1 MKGKKEMKKT
11 IRTAFAGLLL
21 VPVLALGISAVAGS
35 VDVSA
40 QILNGLNSVNTG
52 NGPTNLTGTGGAF
65 TTIVNVLLFIIGA
78 ISVIVIIIAGIRYTS
93 SGGNANAVA
102 GAKNMLLYGIV
113 GLVVA
118 IFAFAVVSFVV
129 DRTMSPTNTST
140 STTP

>member
-1 MKGKKEMKKT
+1 MKRIKQFSL
-11 IRTAFAGLLL
+11 AALL
-21 VPVLALGISAVAGS
+21 VTGLGVGLSPVLPAHAADLDPCTIDKTSTLCTDKATDIDS
-35 VDVSA
+35 V
-40 QILNGLNSVNTG
+40 
-52 NGPTNLTGTGGAF
+52 F

>member
-1 MKGKKEMKKT
+1 MKKT

-78 ISVIVIIIAGIRYTS
+78 VSVIMLIYGGIRYTT
-93 SGGNANAVA
+93 SGGNANSVTA
-102 GAKNMLLYGIV
+102 AKNTIMYAIV
-113 GLVVA
+113 GLVIA
-118 IFAFAVVSFVV
+118 IFAFAIVNFVV
-129 DRTMSPTNTST
+129 DRLN
-140 STTP
+140 